1 MTQHMILK
9 FVLYLISFSHILG
22 VNPKCLTC
30 MCVCVLSHFSHVQL
44 CVTLWTL
51 ALQDPQSMRILQS
64 RILEWVATPSSGGS
78 SQPRDQT
85 YVSMSPALAGG
96 SLPLGPPGNLT

>member
-9 FVLYLISFSHILG
+9 FVLYIISFSHILG

-30 MCVCVLSHFSHVQL
+30 MCACVLSHFSHIQL

-51 ALQDPQSMRILQS
+51 ALQAPQSMRILQS
-64 RILEWVATPSSGGS
+64 RILKWVATPSSGGS